1 MRGYEKLRMGSTP
14 AGSPSEGIAVCM
26 GTRGCAGV
34 AVLGRAWL
42 GKAGSRGEIGR
53 F

>member
-1 MRGYEKLRMGSTP
+1 MVSTP
-14 AGSPSEGIAVCM
+14 AGSPSEGIVVCM
-26 GTRGCAGV
+26 GARERTGV

-42 GKAGSRGEIGR
+42 GKAGRGGRKGR